1 MQPSSGTGTERELHL
16 IEKRK
21 KKPLTR
27 FSGDVFRGQWHYN
40 EMWQRWEGNPVQSG
54 EIDDLMKAVKHKI
67 NADNVPRMH
76 SAVMKMEYM
85 DMMLTWSKSKCPFDV
100 AFWYLWLAMAGSE
113 VLPPG
118 EVLSVETHSE
128 ISWHLEQL
136 TFHSTAWTLWT
147 R

>member
-40 EMWQRWEGNPVQSG
+40 EMRQRWEGNPVQSG

-85 DMMLTWSKSKCPFDV
+85 DMMLTWSKSKFPFDV
-100 AFWYLWLAMAGSE
+100 AFRYLWLAMAGSE